1 MNNLN
6 YCNFA
11 KTVLMLFVVLCHSAA
26 FYAGNWF
33 TVCPASETNRV
44 LGTLATWLG
53 TFHVQGFTLIS
64 GYIYFYIK
72 NEKKCYLD
80 FRMYISN
87 KFKRLLIPYI
97 SISLFWVIPFGS
109 LFYSYGS
116 IDILNNYVLGESPSQ
131 LWFLL
136 MLFNVF
142 VIYDIIVAR
151 LRGAYQILF
160 IVLLFVGGISLGKLI
175 PNVFQILTSMRFI
188 LFFYIGCLIRKKYS
202 DLQPDRMLRYGI
214 IFLLLNISFFTL
226 LNLNVS
232 DNSIV
237 AKGISLIAKN
247 ICDVCGAIM
256 SFLLLSYIASKC
268 RWETSFF
275 RTLSIV
281 SFPIYLFHQQI
292 IYILLWNFQSSL
304 NPYLMCAINL
314 LGSLLV
320 SYSISMVLMKQSVT
334 KKIIGIK

>member
-6 YCNFA
+6 YCNFS

-33 TVCPASETNRV
+33 TVCPASATNTL

-64 GYIYFYIK
+64 GYIYYYIK
-72 NEKKCYLD
+72 NEKKGYQD

-97 SISLFWVIPFGS
+97 SISLFWVIPFGF

-142 VIYDIIVAR
+142 VIYDLIV
-151 LRGAYQILF
+151 GKMGGVYQIIF
-160 IVLLFVGGISLGKLI
+160 IALLFVGGISLGKVF

-188 LFFYIGCLIRKKYS
+188 LFFYIGCLMRKKYS
-202 DLQPDRMLRYGI
+202 SVQPDSMLRYGI
-214 IFLLLNISFFTL
+214 IFLLLNISSFAL
-226 LNLNVS
+226 LNLDIS
-232 DNSIV
+232 DNSVV

-256 SFLLLSYIASKC
+256 AFLLLSYIASKC

-292 IYILLWNFQSSL
+292 IYVLLWNFQSLL

-314 LGSLLV
+314 IGSLLV
-320 SYSISMVLMKQSVT
+320 SYSISMILIKHSVT

>member
-11 KTVLMLFVVLCHSAA
+11 KTVLMLFVVLCHSVA

-33 TVCPASETNRV
+33 TVCPAFETNRV

-64 GYIYFYIK
+64 GYIYYYIK
-72 NEKKCYLD
+72 NEKKGYQD

-97 SISLFWVIPFGS
+97 SISLFWVIPFGF
-109 LFYSYGS
+109 LFYSYGL
-116 IDILNNYVLGESPSQ
+116 IDILDNYILGKSPSQ

-142 VIYDIIVAR
+142 VIYDIIIER

-160 IVLLFVGGISLGKLI
+160 IALLFVGGISLGI
-175 PNVFQILTSMRFI
+175 VFPNVFQILTSMRFI
-188 LFFYIGCLIRKKYS
+188 LFFYIGYMIRKKYP
-202 DLQPDRMLRYGI
+202 DLQPDSMLRYGI

-226 LNLNVS
+226 LNFDIS

-237 AKGISLIAKN
+237 AKGISLIEKN
-247 ICDVCGAIM
+247 ICDVCGAVM
-256 SFLLLSYIASKC
+256 AFLLLSYIASQC

-292 IYILLWNFQSSL
+292 IYVLLWNFQSLL

-314 LGSLLV
+314 LGSLLI
-320 SYSISMVLMKQSVT
+320 SYSISIILMKHGVT

>member
-1 MNNLN
+1 M
-6 YCNFA
+6 
-11 KTVLMLFVVLCHSAA
+11 
-26 FYAGNWF
+26 
-33 TVCPASETNRV
+33 
-44 LGTLATWLG
+44 
-53 TFHVQGFTLIS
+53 
-64 GYIYFYIK
+64 
-72 NEKKCYLD
+72 
-80 FRMYISN
+80 
-87 KFKRLLIPYI
+87 LIPYI
-97 SISLFWVIPFGS
+97 SISLFWVIPFGF
-109 LFYSYGS
+109 LFYSYGP
-116 IDILNNYVLGESPSQ
+116 IDVLYNYVLGESPSQ

-142 VIYDIIVAR
+142 VIYDIIVER

-160 IVLLFVGGISLGKLI
+160 IALLFVGGISLGKVF

-188 LFFYIGCLIRKKYS
+188 LFFYIGCMIRKKHP
-202 DLQPDRMLRYGI
+202 DLQPDSMLRYGI
-214 IFLLLNISFFTL
+214 IFLLLNIFFFTL
-226 LNLNVS
+226 LFFDIS

-247 ICDVCGAIM
+247 ICDVCGTVMA
-256 SFLLLSYIASKC
+256 FLLLSYIASKC

-292 IYILLWNFQSSL
+292 IYVLLWKYQSLL

-314 LGSLLV
+314 LGSLLI
-320 SYSISMVLMKQSVT
+320 SYSISIILMKHGVT

>member
-33 TVCPASETNRV
+33 TVCLAFETNRV

-64 GYIYFYIK
+64 GYIYYYIK
-72 NEKKCYLD
+72 NEKKGYQD

-97 SISLFWVIPFGS
+97 SISLFWVIPYGF
-109 LFYSYGS
+109 LFYSYGP
-116 IDILNNYVLGESPSQ
+116 IDVLYNYVLGESPSQ

-142 VIYDIIVAR
+142 VIYDFIVSR

-160 IVLLFVGGISLGKLI
+160 IVLLFVGGITLGIII

-188 LFFYIGCLIRKKYS
+188 LFFYIGCLMRKKYS
-202 DLQPDRMLRYGI
+202 DLQPDSMLRYGI
-214 IFLLLNISFFTL
+214 IFLLLNISFFIL
-226 LNLNVS
+226 LNLDIS
-232 DNSIV
+232 DNSVV

-247 ICDVCGAIM
+247 ICDVCGAVM
-256 SFLLLSYIASKC
+256 AFLLLSYIASKC

-292 IYILLWNFQSSL
+292 IYVLLWNFQSQL
-304 NPYLMCAINL
+304 NPYLMCATNL
-314 LGSLLV
+314 LGSLLI
-320 SYSISMVLMKQSVT
+320 SYSISIILMKHSVT